1 MEKADY
7 KFIKYEAPEKHIRV
21 ICLNRP
27 KKLNALSM
35 DVHKEIQHAL
45 DRAREEED
53 LRALV
58 IWGEGTSFSAGT
70 DVSQMK
76 AQDAGSFWFFMND
89 YLHKTIKKVRYFPLP
104 VIFAVHGY
112 VIGGA
117 LEMMISG
124 DFVVAGEST
133 KFYMPEVKIGIPS
146 IIEAAIVSRQIGILQ
161 AKEFVYFGDIWD
173 AEKIK
178 ELNMVNRVVPDEQ
191 IREEAMTA
199 ARKLSRFSPLALM
212 IQKEVC
218 NKWLYTDLETAIDY
232 SKAIISINF
241 ASEDKEEGMKAYLE
255 KREPEFK
262 GR

>member
-1 MEKADY
+1 MGKPDY

-27 KKLNALSM
+27 EKLNALSM
-35 DVHKEIQHAL
+35 DVHKELQDAL
-45 DRAREEED
+45 DRAREDAD

-76 AQDAGSFWFFMND
+76 AQDAKTFWFFMND

-146 IIEAAIVSRQIGILQ
+146 IIEAAIVSRQIGILH

-173 AEKIK
+173 ADKIR
-178 ELNMVNRVVPDEQ
+178 ELNMVNRVLPDDQ
-191 IREEAMTA
+191 IRDEAMTA
-199 ARKLSRFSPLALM
+199 ARKLAKFSPLALM
-212 IQKEVC
+212 IQKEVTQ
-218 NKWLYTDLETAIDY
+218 KWLTTDLETAIDY

-241 ASEDKEEGMKAYLE
+241 ASEDKEEGMRAYLE
-255 KREPEFK
+255 KRDPDFK